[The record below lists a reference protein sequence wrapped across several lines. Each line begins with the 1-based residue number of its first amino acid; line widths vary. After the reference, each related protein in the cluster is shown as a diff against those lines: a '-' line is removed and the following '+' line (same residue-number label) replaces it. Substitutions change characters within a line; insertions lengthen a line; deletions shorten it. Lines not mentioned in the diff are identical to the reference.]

1 MIDLSKVSND
11 NFGLD
16 DETMKEIISNYTLFP
31 NPYNSGIL
39 LASDYDD
46 EDEDDFDDE
55 DLDEEEEDLLDED
68 DLEEEGYEED
78 FDFDEEEEEDE
89 DEDLGKYN

>member
-1 MIDLSKVSND
+1 MIDLSKASND

-31 NPYNSGIL
+31 NPYNSDIL
-39 LASDYDD
+39 LTSDYD
-46 EDEDDFDDE
+46 DEDDFDDE